1 MSIRRAFPVCLYARV
16 LALGLGVVAGIA
28 HAEQEQEPV
37 WLLDSTIAAF
47 TSAPKIAYPQP
58 VPPPAAA
65 GEQPRSAFSPIQ
77 LVLDLANH
85 LRDIRYKRGG
95 REPSTGFDCSG
106 FVRYVFHKGIG
117 ADLPNT
123 SAAQFRAGQKIAR
136 SDLRRGDLVFFR
148 TVGKRISHV
157 GIYVGDGEFIHAPS
171 TGKRVSVS
179 RLAEPYW
186 SRRFAGAKR
195 LDALA
200 AHAEAHSLD
209 QG

>member
-1 MSIRRAFPVCLYARV
+1 MSIHRAIPLCVRASL
-16 LALGLGVVAGIA
+16 LALGLVFVASVA
-28 HAEQEQEPV
+28 QADEPV
-37 WLLDSTIAAF
+37 WLIDSGISDFA
-47 TSAPKIAYPQP
+47 SAPANVYPHP
-58 VPPPAAA
+58 VPP
-65 GEQPRSAFSPIQ
+65 SALSQQQEHGSFSPIQ
-77 LVLDLANH
+77 LVLNLANH

-95 REPSTGFDCSG
+95 REPATGFDCSG
-106 FVRYVFHKGIG
+106 FVRYVFRQGIG

-123 SAAQFRAGQKIAR
+123 SAAQFGAGQKIAR
-136 SDLRRGDLVFFR
+136 SDLRSGDLVFFR
-148 TVGKRISHV
+148 TAGKRISHV

-195 LDALA
+195 PDVLA
-200 AHAEAHSLD
+200 AHAGVDPHD

>member
-1 MSIRRAFPVCLYARV
+1 MSFRRVFPVCLRAGV
-16 LALGLGVVAGIA
+16 LALGLGAIAGVA
-28 HAEQEQEPV
+28 HADEPA
-37 WLLDSTIAAF
+37 WLLASGISAF
-47 TSAPKIAYPQP
+47 VATPATAYPHP
-58 VPPPAAA
+58 VPPPATTQQQER
-65 GEQPRSAFSPIQ
+65 GAFSPIQ
-77 LVLDLANH
+77 LVLNLANH

-106 FVRYVFHKGIG
+106 FVRYVFRQGIG

-136 SDLRRGDLVFFR
+136 SDLRSGDLVFFR
-148 TVGKRISHV
+148 TAGKRVSHV

-195 LDALA
+195 PDVLV
-200 AHAEAHSLD
+200 AHD
-209 QG
+209 DTDRRNQG